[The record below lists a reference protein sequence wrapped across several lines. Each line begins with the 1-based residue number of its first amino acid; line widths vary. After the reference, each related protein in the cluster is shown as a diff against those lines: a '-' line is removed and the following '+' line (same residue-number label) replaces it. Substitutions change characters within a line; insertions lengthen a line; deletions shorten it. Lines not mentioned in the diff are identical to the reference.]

1 MCGISG
7 FIFKEGEQANIDALK
22 LMSSV
27 LFHRGPDYDGYHLSD
42 NFGCCHTRLSIMDLS
57 EAAHQPFHDDRYVL
71 CYNGEIYNYL
81 ELKDDLVTAGV
92 EFRTTSDTEVLFYAL
107 IKYGVKKAL
116 QKIKGMFAFSFF
128 DLAERTLYLARDRF
142 GIKPL
147 YWYLKNGVF
156 YWASEAKSLK
166 AVVPIEIDEAKVIFS
181 IMTPAESSRHGSL
194 FKNVNQVM
202 PGEYI
207 MYRAGEEPI
216 LDFYF
221 DIVDLV
227 DEDYYTELN
236 NAGESD
242 VIDRFS
248 SLLEDSVKAMLMSDA
263 PMGVFVSGGI
273 DSSLLASLAIKNK
286 SDIKLFTANVKDMSE
301 FAYAETLAKHIN
313 AELNEF
319 PYESEMFL
327 RDLPKAIYHYENPIM
342 YHANSIPFSN
352 VARLASE
359 QGIKPVLTGEGADEL
374 FLGYPSIFYKKYADL
389 IKSPLTIISNCYRIL
404 PGKVYG
410 KIFQGAK
417 ANPMLRI
424 LSDLQ
429 SGADVRLVNNRLD
442 KGMGHVPKN
451 ERQLL
456 KTSIAYMN
464 GHLISLLHRND
475 RMGMMSSIE
484 SRFPYLDEEVVRFGV
499 NLPKRYKARSSW
511 NFKDIRHALITDK
524 YIVRKLG
531 EKLLPKKLSEK
542 PKWGFGLPTWD
553 HIEVDREF
561 FKGGYLDEVLGF
573 NFRFSEV
580 LYDTKL
586 YPMTIRAKL
595 VSLDTFGRIYGLNQK
610 VEDIDE
616 RYKKYI
622 RWKPVHS
629 KDKG

>member
-7 FIFKEGEQANIDALK
+7 FILKEREKANIDALK
-22 LMSSV
+22 RMSSV
-27 LFHRGPDYDGYHLSD
+27 LFHRGPDYDGYYLSD
-42 NFGCCHTRLSIMDLS
+42 NFGCSHTRLSIMDLS
-57 EAAHQPFHDDRYVL
+57 EAAHQPFHNDRYVL

-81 ELKDDLVTAGV
+81 ELKDALIKAGV

-107 IKYGVKKAL
+107 IKYGVKKTL
-116 QKIKGMFAFSFF
+116 QKTKGMFAFSFY
-128 DLAERTLYLARDRF
+128 DLSERTLCLARDRF

-147 YWYLKNGVF
+147 YWHLKDGVF
-156 YWASEAKSLK
+156 YWASEIKSLK
-166 AVVPIEIDEAKVIFS
+166 AVVPIEIDEAKVMFS

-207 MYRAGEEPI
+207 MYRVGEEPVS
-216 LDFYF
+216 DFYF

-227 DEDYYTELN
+227 DEEYYTELN
-236 NAGESD
+236 SAGEPD
-242 VIDRFS
+242 VIDRFG
-248 SLLEDSVKAMLMSDA
+248 SLLEDSVKSMLMSDA
-263 PMGVFVSGGI
+263 PMGAFVSGGI

-286 SDIKLFTANVKDMSE
+286 DDIKLFTANVKDMSE
-301 FAYAETLAKHIN
+301 FVYAQMLAKHVD
-313 AELNEF
+313 AALVEF

-327 RDLPKAIYHYENPIM
+327 RDLPKAIYHYETPIM
-342 YHANSIPFSN
+342 YHPNSIPFSN

-374 FLGYPSIFYKKYADL
+374 FLGYPSIFYKKYVDL
-389 IKSPLTIISNCYRIL
+389 IKSPLTIIGNCYRIL
-404 PGKVYG
+404 PGKVY
-410 KIFQGAK
+410 KKVFQGGK

-424 LSDLQ
+424 ISDLQ
-429 SGADVRLVNNRLD
+429 SGADVRLTSKRLN
-442 KGMGHVPKN
+442 KRMSHVPEN
-451 ERQLL
+451 ERHLL
-456 KTSIAYMN
+456 QTSIGYMN
-464 GHLISLLHRND
+464 GHLITLLHRND
-475 RMGMMSSIE
+475 RMGMMNSIE

-499 NLPKRYKARSSW
+499 NLPKRYKARTSW
-511 NFKDIRHALITDK
+511 NVKDIRHAFLTDK

-573 NFRFSEV
+573 NFRFSEA
-580 LYDTKL
+580 LYDTQL

-622 RWKPVHS
+622 RWKPV
-629 KDKG
+629 